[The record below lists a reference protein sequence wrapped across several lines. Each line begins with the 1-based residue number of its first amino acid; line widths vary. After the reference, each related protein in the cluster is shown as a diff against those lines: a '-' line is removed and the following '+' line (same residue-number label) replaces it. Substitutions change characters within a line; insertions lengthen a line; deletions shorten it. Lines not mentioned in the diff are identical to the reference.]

1 MASGTT
7 NIFDLPQSNQNIQFN
22 ITDNIAGQDTKLNPV
37 NNQLNSIP
45 INSGVAL
52 DQTTINQIV
61 SGIQQASVTGATQ
74 LQSRD
79 IPIHKTQQ
87 LDSQVQQE
95 YIPPS
100 NNKKFI
106 EEDEDIEEN
115 NFREKINKTKN
126 YLNMFE
132 NTHNEIQ
139 MAVLLSIF
147 YFLLQL
153 PYIKKLL
160 ITYIP
165 ILFFKDGNINI
176 YGNLFMSIIFGIVY
190 YILSLFLHVND
201 REEDI
206 HYSD

>member
-7 NIFDLPQSNQNIQFN
+7 NIFDLPQSNQNIQFS

-37 NNQLNSIP
+37 NTPINSIP
-45 INSGVAL
+45 TNTL
-52 DQTTINQIV
+52 DQTTINQLV
-61 SGIQQASVTGATQ
+61 SGIQQASVSGATQ

-79 IPIHKTQQ
+79 LPIHKTQQ
-87 LDSQVQQE
+87 LDCQIQQE

-115 NFREKINKTKN
+115 NFRDNKSKN
-126 YLNMFE
+126 YLYMFD
-132 NTHNEIQ
+132 NTCNEIQ

-176 YGNLFMSIIFGIVY
+176 YGNLFMSILFGIVY
-190 YILSLFLHVND
+190 YILSLFIG
-201 REEDI
+201 REEDK

>member
-7 NIFDLPQSNQNIQFN
+7 NIFDLPQSNQNIQFS

-37 NNQLNSIP
+37 NSPINSIP
-45 INSGVAL
+45 TNNGIAL
-52 DQTTINQIV
+52 DQTTINQLV
-61 SGIQQASVTGATQ
+61 SGIQQASVSGATQ

-79 IPIHKTQQ
+79 LPIHKSQQ
-87 LDSQVQQE
+87 LDSQIQQE

-100 NNKKFI
+100 NNKNFI
-106 EEDEDIEEN
+106 EEDEDIEEH
-115 NFREKINKTKN
+115 NFREKINKSKN
-126 YLNMFE
+126 YLYIFDN
-132 NTHNEIQ
+132 NEIQ

-176 YGNLFMSIIFGIVY
+176 YGNLFMSILFGIVY
-190 YILSLFLHVND
+190 YILSLFIQ
-201 REEDI
+201 REDNQ
-206 HYSD
+206 YSD

>member
-7 NIFDLPQSNQNIQFN
+7 NIFDLPSTNQNIQFSV
-22 ITDNIAGQDTKLNPV
+22 TDNIAGQDTKLNPV
-37 NNQLNSIP
+37 N
-45 INSGVAL
+45 SGVTL

-79 IPIHKTQQ
+79 IPTHKTQQ
-87 LDSQVQQE
+87 LDNQVQQE
-95 YIPPS
+95 YIPPP
-100 NNKKFI
+100 NNTNFV
-106 EEDEDIEEN
+106 EEEDIEEN
-115 NFREKINKTKN
+115 NFRENLHKAKN
-126 YLNMFE
+126 YLYLFE
-132 NTHNEIQ
+132 NTYNEIQ

-176 YGNLFMSIIFGIVY
+176 YGNLFMSILFGVAY
-190 YILSLFLHVND
+190 YILSLFIHVNE
-201 REEDI
+201 REGEI
-206 HYSD
+206 LYSE

>member
-7 NIFDLPQSNQNIQFN
+7 NIFDLPSTNQNIQFSV
-22 ITDNIAGQDTKLNPV
+22 TDNIAGQDTKLNPV
-37 NNQLNSIP
+37 N
-45 INSGVAL
+45 SGVTL

-79 IPIHKTQQ
+79 IPTHKTQQ
-87 LDSQVQQE
+87 LDNQVQQE
-95 YIPPS
+95 YIPPP
-100 NNKKFI
+100 NNTNFV
-106 EEDEDIEEN
+106 EEEDIEEN
-115 NFREKINKTKN
+115 NFRENLHKAKN
-126 YLNMFE
+126 YLYLFE
-132 NTHNEIQ
+132 NTYNEIQ

-176 YGNLFMSIIFGIVY
+176 YGNLFMSILFGVAY
-190 YILSLFLHVND
+190 YILSLFIHVNE
-201 REEDI
+201 REGEI
-206 HYSD
+206 LYSD

>member
-7 NIFDLPQSNQNIQFN
+7 NIFDLPSTNQNIQFSV
-22 ITDNIAGQDTKLNPV
+22 TDNIAGQDTKLNPV
-37 NNQLNSIP
+37 N
-45 INSGVAL
+45 SGVTL

-79 IPIHKTQQ
+79 IPTHKTQQ
-87 LDSQVQQE
+87 LDNQVQQE
-95 YIPPS
+95 YIPPP
-100 NNKKFI
+100 NNTNFV
-106 EEDEDIEEN
+106 EEEDIEEN
-115 NFREKINKTKN
+115 NFRENLHKAKN
-126 YLNMFE
+126 YLYLFE
-132 NTHNEIQ
+132 NTYNEIQ

-176 YGNLFMSIIFGIVY
+176 YGNLFMSILFGIAY
-190 YILSLFLHVND
+190 YVLSLFIHVNE
-201 REEDI
+201 REGEI
-206 HYSD
+206 LYSD

>member
-7 NIFDLPQSNQNIQFN
+7 NIFDLPQSNQNIQFS

-37 NNQLNSIP
+37 NTPINSIP
-45 INSGVAL
+45 TNTGTAL
-52 DQTTINQIV
+52 DQTTINQLV
-61 SGIQQASVTGATQ
+61 SGIQQASISGATQ

-79 IPIHKTQQ
+79 LPIHKTQQ
-87 LDSQVQQE
+87 LDSQIQQE

-100 NNKKFI
+100 NNKNFI

-115 NFREKINKTKN
+115 NFRDNKSKN
-126 YLNMFE
+126 YLYMFE
-132 NTHNEIQ
+132 NTYNEIQ
-139 MAVLLSIF
+139 MALLLSVF

-176 YGNLFMSIIFGIVY
+176 YGNLFMSILFGIVY
-190 YILSLFLHVND
+190 YILSLFINVN
-201 REEDI
+201 EKECN
-206 HYSD
+206 YSD

>member
-7 NIFDLPQSNQNIQFN
+7 NIFDLPQSNQNIQFS

-37 NNQLNSIP
+37 NTPINSIP
-45 INSGVAL
+45 TNTL
-52 DQTTINQIV
+52 DQTTINQLV
-61 SGIQQASVTGATQ
+61 SGIQQASVSGATQ

-79 IPIHKTQQ
+79 LPIHKTQQ
-87 LDSQVQQE
+87 LDCQIQQE

-115 NFREKINKTKN
+115 NFRDNKSKN
-126 YLNMFE
+126 YLYIFE
-132 NTHNEIQ
+132 NTNNEIQ

-176 YGNLFMSIIFGIVY
+176 YGNLFMSILFGIVY
-190 YILSLFLHVND
+190 YILSLFIG
-201 REEDI
+201 REEDK

>member
-7 NIFDLPQSNQNIQFN
+7 NIFDLPPTNQNIQFSV
-22 ITDNIAGQDTKLNPV
+22 TDNIAGQDTKLNPV
-37 NNQLNSIP
+37 NT
-45 INSGVAL
+45 GVTL

-79 IPIHKTQQ
+79 IPTHKTQQ
-87 LDSQVQQE
+87 LDNQVQQE
-95 YIPPS
+95 YIPPP
-100 NNKKFI
+100 NNTNFI
-106 EEDEDIEEN
+106 EEEEDIEEN
-115 NFREKINKTKN
+115 SFRENIHKAKN
-126 YLNMFE
+126 YLYMFE
-132 NTHNEIQ
+132 NTYNEIQ

-176 YGNLFMSIIFGIVY
+176 YGNLFMSIIFGVAY
-190 YILSLFLHVND
+190 YILSLFIHVNE
-201 REEDI
+201 REGEI
-206 HYSD
+206 LYSD

>member
-7 NIFDLPQSNQNIQFN
+7 NIFDLPSTNQNIQFSV
-22 ITDNIAGQDTKLNPV
+22 TDNIAGQDTKLNPV
-37 NNQLNSIP
+37 N
-45 INSGVAL
+45 SGVTL

-79 IPIHKTQQ
+79 IPTHKTQQ
-87 LDSQVQQE
+87 LDNQVQQE
-95 YIPPS
+95 YIPPP
-100 NNKKFI
+100 NNTNFV
-106 EEDEDIEEN
+106 EEEDIEEN
-115 NFREKINKTKN
+115 NFRENLHKAKN
-126 YLNMFE
+126 YLYLFE
-132 NTHNEIQ
+132 NTYNEIQ

-176 YGNLFMSIIFGIVY
+176 YGNLFMSILFGIAY
-190 YILSLFLHVND
+190 YVLSLFIHVNE
-201 REEDI
+201 REGEI
-206 HYSD
+206 LYSE

>member
-7 NIFDLPQSNQNIQFN
+7 NIFDLPSTNQNIQFSV
-22 ITDNIAGQDTKLNPV
+22 TDNIAGQDTKLNPV
-37 NNQLNSIP
+37 NP
-45 INSGVAL
+45 VNSGVTL

-79 IPIHKTQQ
+79 IPTHKTQQ
-87 LDSQVQQE
+87 LDNQVQQE
-95 YIPPS
+95 YIPPP
-100 NNKKFI
+100 NNTNFV
-106 EEDEDIEEN
+106 EEEDIEEN
-115 NFREKINKTKN
+115 NFRENLHKAKN
-126 YLNMFE
+126 YLYLFE
-132 NTHNEIQ
+132 NTYNEIQ

-176 YGNLFMSIIFGIVY
+176 YGNLFMSILFGIAY
-190 YILSLFLHVND
+190 YVLSLFIHVN
-201 REEDI
+201 ESEGEI
-206 HYSD
+206 QYSE

>member
-7 NIFDLPQSNQNIQFN
+7 NIFDLPQSNQNIQFS

-37 NNQLNSIP
+37 NTPINSIP
-45 INSGVAL
+45 TNTGTAL
-52 DQTTINQIV
+52 DQTTINQLV
-61 SGIQQASVTGATQ
+61 SGIQQASISGATQ

-79 IPIHKTQQ
+79 LPIHKTQQ
-87 LDSQVQQE
+87 LDSQIQQE

-100 NNKKFI
+100 NNKNFI

-115 NFREKINKTKN
+115 NFRDNKSKN
-126 YLNMFE
+126 YLYMFE
-132 NTHNEIQ
+132 NTYNEIQ
-139 MAVLLSIF
+139 MALLLSVF

-176 YGNLFMSIIFGIVY
+176 YGNLFMSILFGIIY
-190 YILSLFLHVND
+190 YILSLFLNVNEKE
-201 REEDI
+201 RENN
-206 HYSD
+206 YSD

>member
-7 NIFDLPQSNQNIQFN
+7 NIFDLPSTNQNIQFSV
-22 ITDNIAGQDTKLNPV
+22 TDNIAGQDTKLNPV
-37 NNQLNSIP
+37 N
-45 INSGVAL
+45 SGVTL

-61 SGIQQASVTGATQ
+61 SGIQQASITGATQ

-95 YIPPS
+95 YIPPP
-100 NNKKFI
+100 NNKNFV
-106 EEDEDIEEN
+106 EQEEDIEEN
-115 NFREKINKTKN
+115 SFRENIHKAKN
-126 YLNMFE
+126 YLFMFE
-132 NTHNEIQ
+132 NTYNEIQ

-176 YGNLFMSIIFGIVY
+176 YGNLFMSILFGVAY
-190 YILSLFLHVND
+190 YILSLFIHVNE
-201 REEDI
+201 REGEI
-206 HYSD
+206 LYSE

>member
-7 NIFDLPQSNQNIQFN
+7 NIFDLPSTNQNIQFSV
-22 ITDNIAGQDTKLNPV
+22 TDNIAGQDTKLNPV
-37 NNQLNSIP
+37 N
-45 INSGVAL
+45 SGVTL

-79 IPIHKTQQ
+79 IPTHKTQQ
-87 LDSQVQQE
+87 LDNQVQQE
-95 YIPPS
+95 YIPPP
-100 NNKKFI
+100 NNTNFV
-106 EEDEDIEEN
+106 EEEDIEEN
-115 NFREKINKTKN
+115 NFRENLHKEKN
-126 YLNMFE
+126 YLYLFE
-132 NTHNEIQ
+132 NTYNEIQ

-176 YGNLFMSIIFGIVY
+176 YGNLFMSILFGIAY
-190 YILSLFLHVND
+190 YVLSLFIHVNE
-201 REEDI
+201 REGEI
-206 HYSD
+206 LYSD

>member
-7 NIFDLPQSNQNIQFN
+7 NIFDLPSTNQNIQFSV
-22 ITDNIAGQDTKLNPV
+22 TDNIAGQDTKLNPV
-37 NNQLNSIP
+37 N
-45 INSGVAL
+45 SGVTL

-79 IPIHKTQQ
+79 IPTHKTQQ
-87 LDSQVQQE
+87 LDNQVQQE
-95 YIPPS
+95 YTPPP
-100 NNKKFI
+100 NNTNFV
-106 EEDEDIEEN
+106 EEEDIEEN
-115 NFREKINKTKN
+115 NFRENLHKAKN
-126 YLNMFE
+126 YLYLFE
-132 NTHNEIQ
+132 NTYNEIQ

-176 YGNLFMSIIFGIVY
+176 YGNLFMSILFGIAY
-190 YILSLFLHVND
+190 YVLSLFIHVN
-201 REEDI
+201 ESEGEI
-206 HYSD
+206 QYSE

>member
-7 NIFDLPQSNQNIQFN
+7 NIFDLPSTNQNIQFN
-22 ITDNIAGQDTKLNPV
+22 VTDNIAGQDTKLNPV
-37 NNQLNSIP
+37 N
-45 INSGVAL
+45 SGVTL

-61 SGIQQASVTGATQ
+61 SGIQQASITGATQ

-95 YIPPS
+95 YIPPP
-100 NNKKFI
+100 NNKNFV
-106 EEDEDIEEN
+106 EQEEDIEEN
-115 NFREKINKTKN
+115 SFRENIHKAKN
-126 YLNMFE
+126 YLFMFE
-132 NTHNEIQ
+132 NTYNEIQ

-176 YGNLFMSIIFGIVY
+176 YGNLFMSILFGVAY
-190 YILSLFLHVND
+190 YILSLFIHVNE
-201 REEDI
+201 REGEI
-206 HYSD
+206 LYSD

>member
-7 NIFDLPQSNQNIQFN
+7 NIFDLPSSNQNIQFSV
-22 ITDNIAGQDTKLNPV
+22 TDNIAGQDTKLNPV
-37 NNQLNSIP
+37 N
-45 INSGVAL
+45 SGVTL
-52 DQTTINQIV
+52 DETTINQIV

-87 LDSQVQQE
+87 LDNQVQQE
-95 YIPPS
+95 YIPPPS
-100 NNKKFI
+100 NKNFV
-106 EEDEDIEEN
+106 EEEEVEEN
-115 NFREKINKTKN
+115 NFRENIHKAKN
-126 YLNMFE
+126 YLYMFE
-132 NTHNEIQ
+132 NTYNELQ

-176 YGNLFMSIIFGIVY
+176 YGKLFMSIFFGIAY
-190 YILSLFLHVND
+190 YVLSLFIHVN
-201 REEDI
+201 EQEGEI
-206 HYSD
+206 LYSD

>member
-7 NIFDLPQSNQNIQFN
+7 NIFDLPSTNQNIQFSV
-22 ITDNIAGQDTKLNPV
+22 TDNIAGQDTKLNPV
-37 NNQLNSIP
+37 N
-45 INSGVAL
+45 SGVTL

-79 IPIHKTQQ
+79 IPTHKTQQ
-87 LDSQVQQE
+87 LDNQVQQE
-95 YIPPS
+95 YIPPP
-100 NNKKFI
+100 NNTNFV
-106 EEDEDIEEN
+106 EEEDIEEN
-115 NFREKINKTKN
+115 NFRENLHKAKN
-126 YLNMFE
+126 YLYLFE
-132 NTHNEIQ
+132 NTYNEIQ

-176 YGNLFMSIIFGIVY
+176 YGNLFMSILFGIAY
-190 YILSLFLHVND
+190 YVLSLFIHVNE
-201 REEDI
+201 REGEI
-206 HYSD
+206 QYSE

>member
-7 NIFDLPQSNQNIQFN
+7 NIFDLPQSNQNIQFS

-37 NNQLNSIP
+37 NTPINSIP
-45 INSGVAL
+45 TNTGITL
-52 DQTTINQIV
+52 DQTTINQLV
-61 SGIQQASVTGATQ
+61 SGIQQASVSGATQ

-79 IPIHKTQQ
+79 LPIHKTQQ
-87 LDSQVQQE
+87 LDCQIQQE

-100 NNKKFI
+100 NNKNFI
-106 EEDEDIEEN
+106 EDDEDIEEH
-115 NFREKINKTKN
+115 NFRDNKSKN
-126 YLNMFE
+126 YLYMFD
-132 NTHNEIQ
+132 NTCNEIQ

-165 ILFFKDGNINI
+165 ILFFRDGNINI
-176 YGNLFMSIIFGIVY
+176 YGNLFMSILFGIVY
-190 YILSLFLHVND
+190 YILSLFLNVNEKE
-201 REEDI
+201 RENN
-206 HYSD
+206 YSD

>member
-7 NIFDLPQSNQNIQFN
+7 NIFDLPSTNQNIQFN
-22 ITDNIAGQDTKLNPV
+22 VTDNIAGQDTKLNPV
-37 NNQLNSIP
+37 N
-45 INSGVAL
+45 SGVTL

-61 SGIQQASVTGATQ
+61 SGIQQASITGATQ

-87 LDSQVQQE
+87 LDNQVQQE
-95 YIPPS
+95 YIPPP
-100 NNKKFI
+100 NNKNFV
-106 EEDEDIEEN
+106 EQEEDIEEN
-115 NFREKINKTKN
+115 SFRENIHKAKN
-126 YLNMFE
+126 YLFMFE
-132 NTHNEIQ
+132 NTYNEIQ

-176 YGNLFMSIIFGIVY
+176 YGNLFMSILFGVAY
-190 YILSLFLHVND
+190 YILSLFIHVNE
-201 REEDI
+201 REGEI
-206 HYSD
+206 LYSD